1 MRRRVSPYIRRRHL
15 ELHGLQDNETETLMD
30 DTSGSDNMSIT
41 SSNSVLSPQTQ
52 NDNQDDEMEEQ
63 NEPPNNDN
71 DNDSDGTTFDYR
83 GFGQMD
89 LPDTYKRNFADLAWK
104 ARCNVSD
111 NAYDQMKYTKNEDF
125 WSLRVCRK
133 RLFDISGIETIDFDC
148 CWKGKCASAYSSTI

>member
-1 MRRRVSPYIRRRHL
+1 
-15 ELHGLQDNETETLMD
+15 MD

-89 LPDTYKRNFADLAWK
+89 LPDTYKRNFTDLAWK
-104 ARCNVSD
+104 V
-111 NAYDQMKYTKNEDF
+111 
-125 WSLRVCRK
+125 
-133 RLFDISGIETIDFDC
+133 
-148 CWKGKCASAYSSTI
+148 

>member
-71 DNDSDGTTFDYR
+71 DNDSDGTTFDYC
-83 GFGQMD
+83 GFSQMD

-104 ARCNVSD
+104 A
-111 NAYDQMKYTKNEDF
+111 
-125 WSLRVCRK
+125 
-133 RLFDISGIETIDFDC
+133 
-148 CWKGKCASAYSSTI
+148 

>member
-1 MRRRVSPYIRRRHL
+1 
-15 ELHGLQDNETETLMD
+15 MD

-71 DNDSDGTTFDYR
+71 DNDSDGTTFDYC

-89 LPDTYKRNFADLAWK
+89 LPDTYKQNFVDLAWK
-104 ARCNVSD
+104 AWCNISD
-111 NAYDQMKYTKNEDF
+111 NTYDQMKYTKNEDF
-125 WSLRVCRK
+125 W
-133 RLFDISGIETIDFDC
+133 
-148 CWKGKCASAYSSTI
+148 